1 MNAPFPIPNAKLGDV
16 AELRAALAAKI
27 RERNLAQS
35 RRDQTAEAVKRAAN
49 FVGRLEANLAA
60 FADTDSRIAR
70 SRAESFRRALAEGDA
85 TPMLSLSSE
94 LGKAAAQKLDAE
106 NQLDAARQ
114 AYKALA
120 LELAEEQASLDRLKA
135 DTRTAAKHVISCYAD
150 HKAVELAQLENEAG
164 ELRRKLLGLTQ
175 MRSPH
180 IGNYQLAPQTI
191 ALLRDDPINSLS
203 TRNSGNDV
211 RHWDLWLERLLND
224 AEAMP

>member
-70 SRAESFRRALAEGDA
+70 SRAELFRRALAEGDA

-120 LELAEEQASLDRLKA
+120 LELAEEQARSIGLKLTCA
-135 DTRTAAKHVISCYAD
+135 QPRIMSSHV
-150 HKAVELAQLENEAG
+150 
-164 ELRRKLLGLTQ
+164 
-175 MRSPH
+175 MP
-180 IGNYQLAPQTI
+180 TI
-191 ALLRDDPINSLS
+191 RPSNWHSWRMKRAN
-203 TRNSGNDV
+203 
-211 RHWDLWLERLLND
+211 
-224 AEAMP
+224 